1 MKIQIIT
8 IGEPKGE
15 YRKIFDEYFKRLGG
29 FVKVEYFPV
38 KENKDS
44 DKKILKLIEKTKVI
58 LLDEK
63 GKEFSSKE
71 LADFLEISEQESEK
85 KISFLIG
92 GPDGHSEKIR
102 EKSDFKIS
110 FSKLTFPHDLA
121 MVILVETLYR
131 SFSILRNYPYHREG

>member
-15 YRKIFDEYFKRLGG
+15 YKKIFDEYLKRLGG
-29 FVKVEYFPV
+29 FVDVEFFPI
-38 KENKDS
+38 KEDKNS
-44 DKKILKLIEKTKVI
+44 TKKILKLVEKSFVV

-63 GKEFSSKE
+63 GREFSSKE
-71 LADFLEISEQESEK
+71 LANLLEKKELESVG

-92 GPDGHSEKIR
+92 GPDGHKEEVR
-102 EKSDFKIS
+102 KSKDFEIS

-131 SFSILRNYPYHREG
+131 SFSIIKNHPYHREG